1 MKRITSLMLAAL
13 LLLASCSEQPADET
27 ENAPD
32 TAASAVTGTET
43 ETEKKYLDN
52 LPEELSFGGSDFN
65 ILIREEKV
73 NDTIVEE
80 MIGEIVYDAIA
91 ERTIMLED
99 RFDIQF
105 GLTPLPFDAGTW
117 TNAIAASVQAADGAY
132 DVVLPDYW
140 WGIELGGY
148 FQDLNQIDYF
158 DFDQD
163 YWCAGWN
170 QNTEFFG
177 KLYTAVGDWSLDLI
191 GNTMG
196 IYFNQA
202 IIEEFQLDHPYDL
215 VKSGDWYHDTFY
227 QMAESVVTDKNGDGR
242 YTLGTDMMGVS
253 YQLHGGRG
261 FLYCYG
267 VEFGKQDENGGW
279 TLDYF
284 DERFVDIYNTV
295 YEMHNKGKGVSYSF
309 GDPFVN
315 MFASGS
321 ELFLVSSFYTS
332 RGMDLRSMED
342 DFGIVPYPKYDEQ
355 QADYLSYNLGTSYM
369 AILKSA
375 VNPEMSA
382 AVMEALSAAN
392 HKTVVPTL
400 YEDALKD
407 KYSRDPVAAEM
418 LDIMQSRI
426 RFDFAYVHEA
436 SLGNCANKYFDAIA
450 AAQPVASTHRS
461 IEKLN
466 TRLLAKLLELYEE
479 ME

>member
-1 MKRITSLMLAAL
+1 MKRKYAFLLALLMLLPSCAA
-13 LLLASCSEQPADET
+13 EQEETTADTSAAADTSAET
-27 ENAPD
+27 EP
-32 TAASAVTGTET
+32 
-43 ETEKKYLDN
+43 ETEKLYLDN
-52 LPEELSFGGSDFN
+52 LPEDLNFGGSNFN
-65 ILIREEKV
+65 MLIREEKV
-73 NDTIVEE
+73 NDTISEE
-80 MIGEIVYDAIA
+80 MIGEIVNDAIA
-91 ERTIMLED
+91 ERTLMLED

-105 GLTPLPFDAGTW
+105 QLVPLPFDAGTW
-117 TNAIAASVQAADGAY
+117 TNTIAASVQAADGAY

-148 FQDLNQIDYF
+148 FQDLNQIKHF
-158 DFDQD
+158 DFDRE

-170 QNTEFFG
+170 ENTEFYG

-196 IYFNQA
+196 IYFNKA
-202 IIEEFQLDHPYDL
+202 IIEEAQLANPYDL

-227 QMAESVVTDKNGDGR
+227 EMAESVVTDLNGDGR
-242 YTLGTDMMGVS
+242 YSLVNDRMGVS

-267 VEFGKQDENGGW
+267 VEFGKRDANGGW
-279 TLDYF
+279 TLDYY

-295 YEMHNKGKGVSYSF
+295 FDMQNKSKGVSYSF
-309 GDPFVN
+309 GDAFIP
-315 MFASGS
+315 MFASGK
-321 ELFLVSSFYTS
+321 ELFLVSTFYAA
-332 RGMDLRSMED
+332 RGTELRDMED
-342 DFGIVPYPKYDEQ
+342 DFGIVPYPKYDEK

-375 VNPEMSA
+375 VNAEMSA

-392 HKTVVPTL
+392 HKTVVPVL

-407 KYSRDPVAAEM
+407 KYSRDPVTAEM
-418 LDIMQSRI
+418 LDIMQSRV

-436 SLGNCANKYFDAIA
+436 SLANVANKYFDAIA
-450 AAQPVASTHRS
+450 AGSPVASTHRS
-461 IEKLN
+461 IEKV
-466 TRLLAKLLELYEE
+466 AKRCLENLLETYKE